1 MDREQSIGQIRR
13 FGNLEP
19 QKSFRHLKSNPL
31 EETDLMNQV
40 LLTHRSEHR
49 KDHSKLK
56 LINVSLTKNILN
68 LLKQLVYIEAICV

>member
-1 MDREQSIGQIRR
+1 
-13 FGNLEP
+13 
-19 QKSFRHLKSNPL
+19 
-31 EETDLMNQV
+31 MNQV